1 MLNWLSLESDL
12 IKEKNKKEK
21 QLLNQYKRR

>member
-1 MLNWLSLESDL
+1 MLNWLTLESDL

>member
-12 IKEKNKKEK
+12 QKEKNKKEK